1 LERGR
6 EVGAKSNSASVDE
19 LDVEIIRSLQENAR
33 VSYRALA
40 RKLGVSVT
48 TISERVRRM
57 TASGLIRGF
66 TAIVNPEKL
75 GGVYCVALY
84 IKAAEGVEAKR
95 VGDAVATIP
104 GICYV
109 YTTLG
114 LYDIVAMGSAPTKQ
128 ALSEMIMKVNTLPE
142 VKEVIPSMILDV
154 VKEEPK
160 HPVYIQTQMETR

>member
-1 LERGR
+1 MERGQQV
-6 EVGAKSNSASVDE
+6 EAKPNALSVDE
-19 LDVEIIRSLQENAR
+19 LDVQIIRSLQENAR
-33 VSYRALA
+33 VSYRALS

-57 TASGLIRGF
+57 IASGLIRGF
-66 TAIVNPEKL
+66 TTIVNPEKL
-75 GGVYCVALY
+75 GSVYCVALY

-95 VGDAVATIP
+95 VGDAVASIP

-128 ALSEMIMKVNTLPE
+128 ALSEMITKVNSLPE
-142 VKEVIPSMILDV
+142 VGEVVPSMILDV

-160 HPVYIQTQMETR
+160 HPVYLQTNTQ

>member
-1 LERGR
+1 ME
-6 EVGAKSNSASVDE
+6 EAGAKPNTVGIDE
-19 LDVEIIRSLQENAR
+19 LDAEIIRSLQENAR
-33 VSYRALA
+33 MSYRALS

-57 TASGLIRGF
+57 IAGGLIRGF

-75 GGVYCVALY
+75 GGVYCVTLY

-95 VGDAVATIP
+95 VGDAVAKIR
-104 GICYV
+104 GVCYV

-114 LYDIVAMGSAPTKQ
+114 LYDVVAMGSAPTKQ
-128 ALSEMIMKVNTLPE
+128 ALSEMIATVNALPE
-142 VKEVIPSMILDV
+142 VGEVVPSMILDV

-160 HPVYIQTQMETR
+160 HPVYIQTPMTKN